1 MNRHNS
7 ALDICVMKTRLVI
20 LSLAVLWPA
29 VAAADAFSASDAP
42 RGQPGVE
49 RAAPAEPRTATRPV
63 TTEPVRPQPMQTA
76 RPGQGPRDVPGTPSG
91 PSNPPAPA
99 ADDDSMRFELVR
111 EGPAASCG
119 SRCRTWV
126 SAIGPI
132 TNDTPKA
139 FETFMQGRN
148 LRGMVVA
155 LHSPGG
161 SVAGGLELGNLI
173 RRAGMNTTVAKT
185 TLLPGTDEPRGTLSA
200 NANCASMCTFVL
212 LGGVRRA
219 VSAEAKVLVHQ
230 IWPSAKRDDPTAQN
244 YTADNIVGVQRSLG
258 VMAKYT
264 VEMGGDIELFEMSMR
279 IPPWERMKQL
289 TADELRRT
297 KLHNVENVFDAPVAS
312 LTPAPSP
319 IAAPVPPT
327 VSNLSPVPAFSSPAP
342 SNGWTL
348 IEKPGLRGLARRHP
362 ITVEGEQ
369 IGNFE
374 IMFACSATPENY
386 SVRYVETRRA
396 SVSERLKSIVLSA
409 GPTQIPMAI
418 ESSSARASA
427 NGLETIASGTITAKL
442 LAAYGEVRGR
452 AIQVA
457 TESTGATSTA
467 IRLANTGL
475 APSLPQLAAACGR
488 A

>member
-1 MNRHNS
+1 
-7 ALDICVMKTRLVI
+7 MKTPLVI
-20 LSLAVLWPA
+20 LTLAVLWPA
-29 VAAADAFSASDAP
+29 AAAAELSGFDAP

-49 RAAPAEPRTATRPV
+49 RNAPAEPRTTYRPAPA
-63 TTEPVRPQPMQTA
+63 EPAPAPAPTQV
-76 RPGQGPRDVPGTPSG
+76 RPGQGPRDVATPN
-91 PSNPPAPA
+91 PSAPSTPAPA

-111 EGPAASCG
+111 EGPAERCA

-126 SAIGPI
+126 AASGTI
-132 TNDTPKA
+132 TNETPKA
-139 FETFMQGRN
+139 FETFMQGRD
-148 LRGMVVA
+148 LRGTVVV
-155 LHSPGG
+155 LNSPGG
-161 SVAGGLELGNLI
+161 SVGGGLELGNLI
-173 RRAGMNTTVAKT
+173 RRAGMNTTVGKT
-185 TLLPGTDEPRGTLSA
+185 TLLPATSEPRGTLA
-200 NANCASMCTFVL
+200 GNGNCASMCTFVL

-219 VSAEAKVLVHQ
+219 VPADAKVLVHQ

-244 YTADNIVGVQRSLG
+244 YTAENIVGVQRSLG

-289 TADELRRT
+289 TSEELRRV
-297 KLHNVENVFDAPVAS
+297 KLHNVENVFDAPVAA
-312 LTPAPSP
+312 LPPAP
-319 IAAPVPPT
+319 APAITAVPPT

-342 SNGWTL
+342 ANGWTL

-374 IMFACSATPENY
+374 IMFACSATPESY
-386 SVRYVETRRA
+386 SVRYAETRRA
-396 SVSERLKSIVLSA
+396 SAERVKAIVLSA

-418 ESSSARASA
+418 EASA
-427 NGLETIASGTITAKL
+427 ERTPASGLETIATGTITAKL

-457 TESTGATSTA
+457 TESTGATRTA

>member
-1 MNRHNS
+1 
-7 ALDICVMKTRLVI
+7 MKTRLVI
-20 LSLAVLWPA
+20 LSLALLWPA
-29 VAAADAFSASDAP
+29 AAAADAFSAFDAP
-42 RGQPGVE
+42 RGQPGMD

-63 TTEPVRPQPMQTA
+63 PAEPARPPQPSQAA
-76 RPGQGPRDVPGTPSG
+76 RPGQGPRDVPGTPN
-91 PSNPPAPA
+91 PSAPPAPA
-99 ADDDSMRFELVR
+99 VDDDSMRFELVH
-111 EGPAASCG
+111 EGPAERCG
-119 SRCRTWV
+119 NRCRTWV
-126 SAIGPI
+126 SAAGTI

-139 FETFMQGRN
+139 FETFMQGRD
-148 LRGMVVA
+148 LRGTVVV

-161 SVAGGLELGNLI
+161 SVGGGLELGNLI
-173 RRAGMNTTVAKT
+173 RRAGMNTTVGKT
-185 TLLPGTDEPRGTLSA
+185 TLLSATTGEPRGTLSA

-219 VSAEAKVLVHQ
+219 VPADAKVLVHQ
-230 IWPSAKRDDPTAQN
+230 IWPSAKRDDPTAQS
-244 YTADNIVGVQRSLG
+244 YSAENIVGVQRSLG

-289 TADELRRT
+289 TADELRRV

-312 LTPAPSP
+312 LAPAPAPSV
-319 IAAPVPPT
+319 AKVPPT
-327 VSNLSPVPAFSSPAP
+327 VSNLSPLPAFSSPAP

-374 IMFACSATPENY
+374 IMFACSPTPENY
-386 SVRYVETRRA
+386 SVRYSETRRA

-418 ESSSARASA
+418 ESSAEGARA
-427 NGLETIASGTITAKL
+427 NGLETLASGTITAKL

-457 TESTGATSTA
+457 TESTGATLTA